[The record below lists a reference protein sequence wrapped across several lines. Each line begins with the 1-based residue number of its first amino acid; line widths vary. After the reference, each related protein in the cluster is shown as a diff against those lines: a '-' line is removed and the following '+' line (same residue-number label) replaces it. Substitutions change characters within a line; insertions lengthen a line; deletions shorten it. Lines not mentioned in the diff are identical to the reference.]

1 MSRLFPELEGQTA
14 PAPPPPPAAAP
25 APPPAVPTGG
35 GGPAARRET
44 NLVGGRWSLQKF
56 DQLLGL
62 PGPFTNG
69 GECHVVSARVFADDH
84 LEMEL
89 LGGGIPRTNVWFLKP
104 EEKQVY
110 ARAPHFG
117 LAYKGKDGG
126 PVLHAI
132 LERTARRLE
141 KATLQNLRKV
151 ILMDPEKRLESGTG
165 GGGGAEGGESEGPNS
180 DMLRSLVQAY
190 GSSVAWCNFF
200 ADKEQQ
206 RNFCHNL
213 SGSILAIGHEDL
225 ECHYATPETADGT
238 VSFFNYPPVHERHL
252 AVTEDERRNPLQMM
266 EDPHYMISDLG
277 DLDIIKGGAK
287 KLDRALDS
295 ILDFKKKPEMVLVRA
310 TCVPIVIGDD
320 MEGSVDRFR
329 KKSGLEVIYL
339 DNIADEHATPFR
351 STFEKIKN
359 APEFKNPTK
368 VPGSINLVGFP
379 RESETAPLESFLA
392 KLGITVN
399 TRLLPDIDVAV
410 MKKYMQAEAA
420 VLFDTVLYDGSY
432 KELLGDV
439 DLKSIRPTAPIGLRH
454 TQNWLRAIA
463 EAVGRTERFDEVW
476 AETFGDRIEAWEKL
490 KKEAA
495 GYRLGF
501 VVDAVRAKL
510 LREPRQLM
518 GIPVISV
525 LEEMGFGVDVLVRTP
540 AAKPEDA
547 KKILGD
553 IGSETVQIL
562 PFSTPA
568 ELAAR
573 LKESEALAFYSE
585 VFFDRRLT
593 RSGKGQ
599 FSAKHFQMGV
609 DGAFTTLQGL
619 LSVCRMPFYRKYS
632 GYLGKAFHA

>member
-1 MSRLFPELEGQTA
+1 LF
-14 PAPPPPPAAAP
+14 
-25 APPPAVPTGG
+25 
-35 GGPAARRET
+35 
-44 NLVGGRWSLQKF
+44 
-56 DQLLGL
+56 GL
-62 PGPFTNG
+62 PGPFTQG

-89 LGGGIPRTNVWFLKP
+89 LGGGIPRTNVFVLKP
-104 EEKQVY
+104 DQQQVY
-110 ARAPHFG
+110 ARTPHFG
-117 LAYKGKDGG
+117 LAYKGKEGG
-126 PVLHAI
+126 EILHAI
-132 LERTARRLE
+132 LERAARRLE

-151 ILMDPEKRLESGTG
+151 ILMDPEKRLETGTG
-165 GGGGAEGGESEGPNS
+165 GGGGDGLEADGG
-180 DMLRSLVQAY
+180 DADRLRSLVQAY

-206 RNFCHNL
+206 RNFCSNL

-225 ECHYATPETADGT
+225 ECHYATPATGDGT
-238 VSFFNYPPVHERHL
+238 VSFFNYPPVHERHR
-252 AVTEDERRNPLQMM
+252 AKGAERPDIDQLL
-266 EDPHYMISDLG
+266 EDPQYMISDLG

-295 ILDFKKKPEMVLVRA
+295 ILEFKKKPEMVLVRA

-339 DNIADEHATPFR
+339 DNIADEHSTPFK
-351 STFEKIKN
+351 STFTKVKN
-359 APEFKNPTK
+359 APEFVNPTK

-379 RESETAPLESFLA
+379 RESETAPLEAFLGR
-392 KLGITVN
+392 LGITVN
-399 TRLLPDIDVAV
+399 IRLLPDVDVKL
-410 MKKYMQAEAA
+410 MRQYRQAEVA
-420 VLFDTVLYDGSY
+420 VLFDTVLYDGAY
-432 KELLGDV
+432 KELIGDV
-439 DLKSIRPTAPIGLRH
+439 DLKTVRPAAPFGIRRTR
-454 TQNWLRAIA
+454 QWLLEIA
-463 EAVGRTERFDEVW
+463 EFLGRAEQFDAVW
-476 AETFGDRIEAWEKL
+476 AETFGNRLEQWETM

-501 VVDAVRAKL
+501 VVDAARARL

-518 GIPVISV
+518 GLPVVSV

-540 AAKPEDA
+540 PAKPEDA
-547 KKILGD
+547 AKILGD
-553 IGSETVQIL
+553 VGSDTVRVL

-568 ELAAR
+568 DLAAR
-573 LKESEALAFYSE
+573 LQESDALAFYSE

-599 FSAKHFQMGV
+599 FSAQHFQMGI
-609 DGAFTTLQGL
+609 DGAFKTLQSL
-619 LSVCRMPFYRKYS
+619 LSICRMPFYRKYS